1 MSYFFATTPWIGLA
15 LFLVLRV
22 RLPRKLLP
30 RTGGAES
37 ATLVSVVI
45 PARNEERSIGTCLES
60 VCASDYP
67 DFEVIVVDDR
77 SDDATAEVA
86 RSVARNRAR
95 RVLVVEGDELPE
107 GWFGKPWACA
117 RGVRE
122 ARGGLLLFTD
132 ADTVHAPEL
141 LGMAVAGLEEDRADA
156 LSVMGLQLM
165 ETFWERIIQPQVFLL
180 MSFRFP
186 DLRRPCEP
194 ERWRGAIAN
203 GQYILIRRTTYED
216 VGGHEAVKNEVVED
230 LRLAQILCQ
239 AGKRLSIR
247 EAEAHFA
254 TRMYRSLGELIA
266 GWSKNMATGARQS
279 LPPAVAG
286 LLMPVALL
294 TGVTLW
300 IVPPAVGVL
309 VLAGVVPAGWGVW
322 AAWITGVS
330 AVFWG
335 LTNRRVGAP
344 PWYGLLY
351 PLGSAM
357 GLYIFLR
364 SWLRGSRIE
373 WKGREYGA

>member
-1 MSYFFATTPWIGLA
+1 MPYLLVSTPWIALV

-22 RLPRKLLP
+22 RLPRRLHP
-30 RTGGAES
+30 PTRAAEP
-37 ATLVSVVI
+37 APLVSVVI

-77 SDDATAEVA
+77 SDDATANVA
-86 RSVARNRAR
+86 RSVPRGRAR

-117 RGVRE
+117 QGVRGTQ
-122 ARGGLLLFTD
+122 GGLLLFTD
-132 ADTVHAPEL
+132 ADTVHSPEL

-156 LSVMGLQLM
+156 LSVMGRQLM
-165 ETFWERIIQPQVFLL
+165 ETFWERVIQPQIFLL
-180 MSFRFP
+180 MVLRFP
-186 DLRRPCEP
+186 DLRRHCEP
-194 ERWRGAIAN
+194 DRWKGAIAN
-203 GQYILIRRTTYED
+203 GQFILIRRTTYDD

-279 LPPAVAG
+279 LPPAVGA

-309 VLAGVVPAGWGVW
+309 ALAAVVPVAWGVW
-322 AAWITGVS
+322 AAWITGIS

-335 LTNRRVGAP
+335 LGNRRVGAP
-344 PWYGLLY
+344 SWYGLLY
-351 PLGSAM
+351 PLGAAM